1 MTQQECPLTSQE
13 IEIVKHLADGLTAKG
28 IANKTGLTEFSIAM
42 RIKIARRVTAAKNTP
57 HLAAIALRKGWI
69 E

>member
-1 MTQQECPLTSQE
+1 MTTPECPLTGQE
-13 IEIVKHLADGLTAKG
+13 IQIVQHLADGLTAKA

-42 RIKIARRVTAAKNTP
+42 RIKIARRVAAAKNTP

-69 E
+69 A

>member
-1 MTQQECPLTSQE
+1 MEPCPLNAQE

-42 RIKIARRVTAAKNTP
+42 RIKIVRRVISAKNAS
-57 HLAAIALRKGWI
+57 HLTAIALRKGWI